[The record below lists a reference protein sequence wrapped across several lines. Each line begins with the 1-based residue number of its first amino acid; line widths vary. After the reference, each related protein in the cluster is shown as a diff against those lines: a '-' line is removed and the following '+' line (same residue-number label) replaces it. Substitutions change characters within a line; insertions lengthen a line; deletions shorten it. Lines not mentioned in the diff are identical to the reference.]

1 MALQRGLALVTQAV
15 QYDTSGDIRKAC
27 ELYSQSVEQFEQA
40 LLCTIVTLIMALL
53 LLTERCVVLF
63 FFIIKRRLTLKCV

>member
-40 LLCTIVTLIMALL
+40 LLCTITLIMALL
-53 LLTERCVVLF
+53 LLTDLVLCF
-63 FFIIKRRLTLKCV
+63 FHY